1 MYPVPLDPE
10 LKERTGE
17 MRIYLKM
24 IPRISEEIVKV
35 LSRDGDIEVEDD
47 KREDAAMDAS
57 AVLRNYVDMDR
68 KISEMAKEES
78 DKRGLG
84 PKDYQRVREAVARD
98 RDFKLG
104 DDGIDF
110 VIDQIME
117 LFMMSPNVD
126 EVFSEDHTIRKKIFD
141 ILKRFL
147 DVDDALDRMARER
160 LKNLEEGTLDWDI
173 AYEKLISQLKQNKG
187 LV

>member
-117 LFMMSPNVD
+117 LFRGPHHQ
-126 EVFSEDHTIRKKIFD
+126 EEDIRHPE
-141 ILKRFL
+141 
-147 DVDDALDRMARER
+147 ALPGRGRRAGQDGPRKTQEPRGRHA
-160 LKNLEEGTLDWDI
+160 
-173 AYEKLISQLKQNKG
+173 
-187 LV
+187 